1 MKPALYNSERL
12 KFQQSIREIM
22 KHCLFIFFIVTVTI
36 NAQSPE
42 WISFF
47 QGPGNV
53 PETIEKV
60 TFDNSG
66 NIYLSGYGYLTSGG
80 GGTDFFTV
88 KCNSN
93 GAEEWSK
100 VYNGP
105 QNDTDRPYGI
115 FVDDNGNVYVTGTS
129 RWNSS
134 AYKIVTLKYSQAGD
148 LLWICAFDS
157 LGQSDGEPKDI
168 WVDNNGNIYV
178 TGWISQTN
186 NGYYDV
192 VTIKMNEDGNI
203 LDWSYFGQV
212 NNVSDYGYKIISDN
226 NENVLTGGSSYR
238 NVSLG
243 IEVVIIKYN
252 NNLDTS
258 WVVHINGSDNSFN
271 EFIVDIALDDTGNV
285 YSLCRLQNSPGSTD
299 FAVLKI
305 NPNGDVIWRVE
316 YDEAGGQDIPE
327 AMVMDNEGNIYV
339 TGRVR
344 RSGGGGYNDFAVI
357 KYNNSGIE
365 QWKSYYDGPESFD
378 DDPINISIDQNR
390 NVYVCGE
397 INPDGGSHFKFTVV
411 KFNSDGSFDWEYI
424 YDENVSSR
432 AVGVWV
438 DNSGYVFA
446 AGDGE
451 GANGNQDLMA
461 VKLSKISGVE
471 DIGSSVNE
479 FVLFQNYPNPF
490 NPSTVISY
498 QLPVNGN
505 VTLIV
510 YDVLGNEVSTLI
522 NEEKPAGNYEVEFS
536 AEGLTSGIYFYKL
549 QAGSVTETKKMIL
562 MR

>member
-1 MKPALYNSERL
+1 MRHRL
-12 KFQQSIREIM
+12 LTLFCFLASIAAI
-22 KHCLFIFFIVTVTI
+22 
-36 NAQSPE
+36 AQSPE

-53 PETIEKV
+53 PETIENV
-60 TFDNSG
+60 TFDDLG

-168 WVDNNGNIYV
+168 WVDNNGNTYV

-305 NPNGDVIWRVE
+305 NPNGDVIWRVD

-451 GANGNQDLMA
+451 GTNGNQDLMA
-461 VKLSKISGVE
+461 VKLSKTSGVE
-471 DIGSSVNE
+471 DNGSSVNE

-490 NPSTVISY
+490 NPTTVIKYSIPSVIASETK
-498 QLPVNGN
+498 QSQFVSLK
-505 VTLIV
+505 V
-510 YDVLGNEVSTLI
+510 YDIIGNEVATLV
-522 NEEKPAGNYEVEFS
+522 NEEQSAGSYEVIFS
-536 AEGLTSGIYFYKL
+536 ADGLTSGIYFYKL
-549 QAGSVTETKKMIL
+549 QSGSFVETKKMIL
-562 MR
+562 LK

>member
-47 QGPGNV
+47 QSPGNV
-53 PETIEKV
+53 PESIETV
-60 TFDNSG
+60 TFDNLG

-80 GGTDFFTV
+80 GGTDFLTV
-88 KCNSN
+88 KCTSD
-93 GAEEWSK
+93 GVEEWSK

-157 LGQSDGEPKDI
+157 LSQSDGEPKDI

-203 LDWSYFGQV
+203 LDWAYFGQV
-212 NNVSDYGYKIISDN
+212 NNVSDYGRKIISDN
-226 NENVLTGGSSYR
+226 SGNVITGGESFS

-243 IEVVIIKYN
+243 QEVVIIKYN
-252 NNLDTS
+252 GILDTN

-271 EFIVDIALDDTGNV
+271 EFIIDIALDDTGNV
-285 YSLCRLQNSPGSTD
+285 YSLCRLQNSPGFTD

-305 NPNGDVIWRVE
+305 NPNGEVIWRVE
-316 YDEAGGQDIPE
+316 YDEEGGQDIPE

-344 RSGGGGYNDFAVI
+344 RSGGGGYNDFAAI

-378 DDPINISIDQNR
+378 DDPINISIDLNR

-397 INPDGGSHFKFTVV
+397 INPNGGSHFKFTVV
-411 KFNSDGSFDWEYI
+411 KFNSDGSFEWDYI

-451 GANGNQDLMA
+451 GTNGNQDLMA
-461 VKLSKISGVE
+461 VKLSKTSGVE
-471 DIGSSVNE
+471 VNGNSVNE

-490 NPSTVISY
+490 NPSTVIIY
-498 QLPVNGN
+498 QLPVSSD
-505 VTLIV
+505 VTIKV
-510 YDVLGNEVSTLI
+510 YDVLGNEVATLVD
-522 NEEKPAGNYEVEFS
+522 EYRPAGNFEVEFS
-536 AEGLTSGIYFYKL
+536 SEGLTSGIYFYKL
-549 QAGSVTETKKMIL
+549 QSGDFVETKKMIIL
-562 MR
+562 R